1 MLALLIDPIEL
12 PNHGVVA
19 CGLGLKNRAHNPAYN
34 SANYSWR
41 SHPYNSWLLFK
52 ARLVACYLIVVGM
65 ASRAGTKSF
74 LQQGRRKDATPVEEP
89 IAKHDNID
97 I

>member
-1 MLALLIDPIEL
+1 M
-12 PNHGVVA
+12 
-19 CGLGLKNRAHNPAYN
+19 
-34 SANYSWR
+34 
-41 SHPYNSWLLFK
+41 
-52 ARLVACYLIVVGM
+52 ACYPIVIGM